1 MPRGERL
8 DEPGA
13 WCLVF
18 NRGLARRTLFEAGND
33 GRAFLALLARCVRNR
48 RFEVHAY
55 CLMATHFHLLL
66 RSVDG
71 NLSDSMQWVQNQYV
85 RWFNRARRRDGP
97 LMRGRFGSRRADS
110 LTYRRH
116 LVTYIDFNPVEAGL
130 VPAPALYR
138 HGSAWHYARASG
150 PPWLTRDWVESEL
163 SIPLGAG
170 ETRAQRYARRFGTP
184 LPEPLARWIEER
196 SLANPSPSDPLDDL
210 VGAAPPIVR
219 DWMRRKA
226 ELGDGGR
233 EVGLHLCTPEAIE
246 LELEL
251 FRLRGR
257 DREIERKKG
266 EIPASTVL
274 RTGLL
279 SDLSARTLAQV
290 AHGGP
295 LSPSVIW
302 HHERLHRELLQTDN
316 RNVSAAAELAAAA
329 LRSCHR
335 IAAPPPSDFQS

>member
-1 MPRGERL
+1 MPRGERQ

-13 WCLVF
+13 WHHVF
-18 NRGLARRTLFEAGND
+18 NRGLARRTLFEADSD
-33 GRAFLALLARCVRNR
+33 GRAFLALIARCARNR
-48 RFEVHAY
+48 RIEVHAY

-85 RWFNRARRRDGP
+85 RWFNRRRRRDGP

-150 PPWLTRDWVESEL
+150 PPWLTRDWVEAEV
-163 SIPLGAG
+163 GAILDPAAS
-170 ETRAQRYARRFGTP
+170 RAERYARRFG
-184 LPEPLARWIEER
+184 EPLTPPLVRWIEER
-196 SLANPSPSDPLDDL
+196 CLVNPAGPDPLDDL
-210 VGAAPPIVR
+210 VAAAPLFVQ

-226 ELGDGGR
+226 ELGDGGS
-233 EVGLHLCTPEAIE
+233 VGQHLCSEEALE

-251 FRLRGR
+251 FRLGGSDWPLERQRG
-257 DREIERKKG
+257 ELL
-266 EIPASTVL
+266 ASTVL
-274 RTGLL
+274 RAGLL
-279 SDLSARTLAQV
+279 RALSARTLAQI
-290 AHGGP
+290 ASASSS
-295 LSPSVIW
+295 SPSLAW
-302 HHERLHRELLQTDN
+302 HHERLHHELLRTQPRYAN
-316 RNVSAAAELAAAA
+316 AAARIASAA
-329 LRSCHR
+329 LRTCHR
-335 IAAPPPSDFQS
+335 RVAWGPPAIRP